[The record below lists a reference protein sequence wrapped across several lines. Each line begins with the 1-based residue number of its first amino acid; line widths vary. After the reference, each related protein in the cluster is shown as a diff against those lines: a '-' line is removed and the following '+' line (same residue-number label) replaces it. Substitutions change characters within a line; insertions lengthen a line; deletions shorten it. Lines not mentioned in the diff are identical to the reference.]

1 MNNFFDKLNDG
12 IRNVETSFV
21 NFISAIAPWMA
32 PLAPAYMTYDHAVKA
47 LNFPVWVA
55 LPVAIVVEILG
66 FSAISTFVTFW
77 FFNRRNKADV
87 KKAPTHWVAFA
98 FLFYLALIVTS
109 NVLLDMFHNAEW
121 AKTSVRALF
130 TLQTI
135 PAAVI
140 VVARAGHKSLLG
152 ELANER
158 ANEQS
163 VALSEM
169 RKKLKESEEQLKS
182 SELKLST
189 TEDKFR
195 ASEAELSAAIVRI
208 NSSEEKLRLS
218 EDRLK
223 DTEQRAKIA
232 EERFGALGDLVKYLF
247 SENKRERIVAA
258 HRQWPQLPGNA
269 IAIITGATQS
279 YVSQVISEADLVE
292 VGQGS

>member
-21 NFISAIAPWMA
+21 NFISAVAPWMA
-32 PLAPAYMTYDHAVKA
+32 PLSPAYMTYDHAVKA
-47 LNFPVWVA
+47 LGFPVWVA

-77 FFNRRNKADV
+77 FFNRRNKAEV
-87 KKAPTHWVAFA
+87 KKAPTGWVIFA
-98 FLFYLALIVTS
+98 FIFYLALIVTS
-109 NVLLDMFHNAEW
+109 NILLDAYHNAEW
-121 AKTSVRALF
+121 AKTAVRALF

-163 VALSEM
+163 VALTEM
-169 RKKLKESEEQLKS
+169 RKKLKESEDKLKS
-182 SELKLST
+182 SEMQLTT
-189 TEDKFR
+189 TEEKFR
-195 ASEAELSAAIVRI
+195 ASEAELSAMIIRI
-208 NSSEEKLRLS
+208 NSSEEKIRLS
-218 EDRLK
+218 EDRARES
-223 DTEQRAKIA
+223 EQRAKIA

-279 YVSQVISEADLVE
+279 YVSQVLTEADLVE
-292 VGQGS
+292 VGEGD